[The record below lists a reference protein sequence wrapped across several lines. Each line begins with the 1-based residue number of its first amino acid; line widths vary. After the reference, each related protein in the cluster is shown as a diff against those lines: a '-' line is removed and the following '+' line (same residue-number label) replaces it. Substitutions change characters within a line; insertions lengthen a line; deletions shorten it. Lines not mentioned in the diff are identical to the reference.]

1 MSEQTKSLRA
11 LLPGVIGFVVVT
23 VALLVA
29 INRLG
34 TDGIRQAI
42 ENAGPFAPLVY
53 IGVKAVTYTIAPLSS
68 GPIQLFA
75 GVLFG
80 LIPGTLYT
88 LLGELI
94 GGTINF
100 WLARRFGRAVVT
112 RLVGAD
118 GMARVDKF
126 VNQIVDWKTLIYAR
140 LFLFSIYD
148 FISYAV
154 GFSKLNFRTYLII
167 SAVVGVIPT
176 FVAALLGTALT
187 EERGNFLVI
196 YGIVAV
202 LSVVPLVF
210 QKRIRR
216 WLKLETPTEE
226 EKNQSTT
233 ETTENTEKLG

>member
-1 MSEQTKSLRA
+1 MGEQTKSLRA

-42 ENAGPFAPLVY
+42 ESAGPFAPLVY
-53 IGVKAVTYTIAPLSS
+53 IAVKAVTYTVAPLSS

-80 LIPGTLYT
+80 LIPGTIYT

-94 GGTINF
+94 GGSINF

-118 GMARVDKF
+118 GMARVDRF

-154 GFSKLNFRTYLII
+154 GFSKLNFRAYLII

-202 LSVVPLVF
+202 LSVVPLAF

-216 WLKLETPTEE
+216 WLKLDTPQEH
-226 EKNQSTT
+226 TT
-233 ETTENTEKLG
+233 ES

>member
-1 MSEQTKSLRA
+1 
-11 LLPGVIGFVVVT
+11 VIGFVVVT

-42 ENAGPFAPLVY
+42 ESAGPFAPLVY
-53 IGVKAVTYTIAPLSS
+53 IFVKALTFTIAPLSS

-88 LLGELI
+88 LLGEVI
-94 GGTINF
+94 GGSINF
-100 WLARRFGRAVVT
+100 WLARRYGRAVVT
-112 RLVGAD
+112 RLVGDD
-118 GMARVDKF
+118 GMARVDQF

-140 LFLFSIYD
+140 VFLFSIYD

-154 GFSKLNFRTYLII
+154 GFAKLQFRSYLII
-167 SAVVGVIPT
+167 STVFGVIPT
-176 FVAALLGTALT
+176 FIAALLGTALT
-187 EERGNFLVI
+187 DERGNLLLI
-196 YGIVAV
+196 YGIVAIA
-202 LSVVPLVF
+202 SVVPLVF

-216 WLKLETPTEE
+216 WLKLDQQATER
-226 EKNQSTT
+226 TT
-233 ETTENTEKLG
+233 ES

>member
-11 LLPGVIGFVVVT
+11 LIPGAIAFVVVT
-23 VALLVA
+23 GALLIAV
-29 INRLG
+29 NQLG
-34 TDGIRQAI
+34 VDGIRQAI
-42 ENAGPFAPLVY
+42 ESAGPFAPLVY
-53 IGVKAVTYTIAPLSS
+53 IFVKAVTYTVAPISS

-94 GGTINF
+94 GGSINF

-118 GMARVDKF
+118 GMALVDKF

-154 GFSKLNFRTYLII
+154 GFSKLRYRTYLII

-187 EERGNFLVI
+187 DERSTLVAI
-196 YGIVAV
+196 YGIVAI
-202 LSVVPLVF
+202 LSIVPLVF

-216 WLKLETPTEE
+216 WLKLDR
-226 EKNQSTT
+226 T
-233 ETTENTEKLG
+233 ETERTTDS